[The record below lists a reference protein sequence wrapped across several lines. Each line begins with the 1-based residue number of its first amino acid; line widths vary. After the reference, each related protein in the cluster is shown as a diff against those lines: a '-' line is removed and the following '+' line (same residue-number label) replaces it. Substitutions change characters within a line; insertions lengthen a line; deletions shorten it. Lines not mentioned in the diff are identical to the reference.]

1 MDNKELDQ
9 LLHKLHDEIER
20 TTSVDEKGSELLS
33 DLEGDI
39 RTLLERSQENPVK
52 VHPSIVQRLE
62 SALNQFEVTH
72 PDLTTLISNLLDSL
86 SAAGL

>member
-1 MDNKELDQ
+1 MDNKELDK
-9 LLHKLHDEIER
+9 LLHQLHDEIQKTR
-20 TTSVDEKGSELLS
+20 TIDDKGSELLR

-39 RTLLERSQENPVK
+39 RTLLERSQGAPIQ

-62 SALNQFEVTH
+62 LAVNQFEVIH

-86 SAAGL
+86 SSAGI